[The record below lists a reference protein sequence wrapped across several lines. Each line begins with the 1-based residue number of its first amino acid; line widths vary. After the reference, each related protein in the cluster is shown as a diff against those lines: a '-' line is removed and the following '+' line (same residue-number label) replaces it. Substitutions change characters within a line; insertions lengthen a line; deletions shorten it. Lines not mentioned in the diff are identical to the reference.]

1 MADVLI
7 RVACDVV
14 SGLIPGQPFENDEVP
29 ARRFVITS
37 SEWNAAD
44 DTTKAMLL
52 SDLAG
57 KASAWATYLMLQP
70 NQLNW
75 VGLDWVWF

>member
-1 MADVLI
+1 MADHMIV

-14 SGLIPGQPFENDEVP
+14 AGLIPGQADENVAP
-29 ARRFVITS
+29 ARRFVILQR
-37 SEWNAAD
+37 EWDAAD
-44 DTTKAMLL
+44 DNGKAMLL
-52 SDLAG
+52 SDVAG

-75 VGLDWVWF
+75 VRLDWVWF

>member
-1 MADVLI
+1 MADTLV

-14 SGLIPGQPFENDEVP
+14 SGVIVGHPFENNEVP
-29 ARRFVITS
+29 QRRFVITS
-37 SEWNAAD
+37 REWEAAD
-44 DTTKAMLL
+44 DQGKAILL

-75 VGLDWVWF
+75 VRLDWVWF